1 MKKKIKD
8 KYVIIVLLGVTFLF
22 LGLFYF
28 IIDDDRELSSIERG
42 IKEVSIFTEKIVYT
56 PVRFITN
63 KIAEFSEMK
72 DLYKN
77 LKKQN
82 TKLEQYDLLKT
93 TLEEKDKRIKELE
106 SLLELKNNLSEYD
119 TINASVINRNVG
131 YFYETLTIDKGKKDG
146 IKKDMAVITNYG
158 LVGKVLNVTNNTS
171 TVKLLT
177 TVNDNFQISVI
188 IQTDDKAIYGLLS
201 GFKDNQFIIQGI
213 SDNTEI
219 KEFSKVT
226 TTGLDN
232 IFPSGI
238 LVGYVDRQEKDNFD
252 LTKTV
257 FVNPSNSFDNINYVT
272 VLKRKDIK

>member
-272 VLKRKDIK
+272 VLKGKI

>member
-42 IKEVSIFTEKIVYT
+42 IKEVSVFAEKIVYT

-201 GFKDNQFIIQGI
+201 GFKNNQFIIQGI

-272 VLKRKDIK
+272 VLKGKI